1 MLKGILSISG
11 HGGLFKKV
19 AEAKNNIIVE
29 SITTKKRMPAY
40 TTSRISALE
49 DVAIYTETSEVILQ
63 DVFKKI
69 NEFEKGGPS
78 IDPKA
83 DGSELKS
90 YFEKILPD
98 FDKSRVYVSDI
109 RKIISW
115 YNLLLENDMMH
126 FEEEKPEPGTDDNE
140 DREGAPSEAES

>member
-11 HGGLFKKV
+11 HGGLFKRV

-29 SITTKKRMPAY
+29 SISTKKRMPAY

-49 DVAIYTETSEVILQ
+49 DVAIYTETGEVVLQ

-69 NEFEKGGPS
+69 HAFEKGGPS

-83 DGSELKS
+83 NETELKE
-90 YFEKILPD
+90 YFGKILPD
-98 FDKSRVYVSDI
+98 YDRNRVYVSDI

-115 YNLLLENDMMH
+115 YNLLLEHDMIH
-126 FEEEKPEPGTDDNE
+126 FEEEEPAPEKEDNE
-140 DREGAPSEAES
+140 GSTPEEES

>member
-11 HGGLFKKV
+11 YGGLFKMV

-49 DVAIYTETSEVILQ
+49 DVAIYTETGEVILQ
-63 DVFKKI
+63 DIFKKI
-69 NEFEKGGPS
+69 YEFEKGGPS

-83 DGSELKS
+83 DGSELKG

-98 FDKSRVYVSDI
+98 YDKSRVYVSDI
-109 RKIISW
+109 RKIVSW
-115 YNLLLENDMMH
+115 YNLLLENEMLD
-126 FEEEKPEPGTDDNE
+126 FEEKEPTPGKEGEE
-140 DREGAPSEAES
+140 DSPAEEES